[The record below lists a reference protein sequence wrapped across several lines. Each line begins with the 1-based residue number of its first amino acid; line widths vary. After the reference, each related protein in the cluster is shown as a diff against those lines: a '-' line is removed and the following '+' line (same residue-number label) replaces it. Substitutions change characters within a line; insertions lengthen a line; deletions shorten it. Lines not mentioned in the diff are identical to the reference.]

1 MLQAHGGADLRA
13 DPQTEHQRLYLKLLG
28 VDVYELAKADAEA
41 EEKEH
46 APKRHK
52 ASGSQNDPICWRGEE
67 GGGSRAEGGW
77 VVGWREEGRR
87 ELGSR
92 DAVKERGGCREEG
105 GERGGCRES
114 SPPSPAHK
122 MRDTSDTAWILDAQV
137 FRTQI
142 LHSPSI

>member
-1 MLQAHGGADLRA
+1 MTQSA
-13 DPQTEHQRLYLKLLG
+13 
-28 VDVYELAKADAEA
+28 
-41 EEKEH
+41 
-46 APKRHK
+46 
-52 ASGSQNDPICWRGEE
+52 WRGEE

-105 GERGGCRES
+105 ARRERWVCRNS
-114 SPPSPAHK
+114 SPPSPARK

-142 LHSPSI
+142 HHSPSI